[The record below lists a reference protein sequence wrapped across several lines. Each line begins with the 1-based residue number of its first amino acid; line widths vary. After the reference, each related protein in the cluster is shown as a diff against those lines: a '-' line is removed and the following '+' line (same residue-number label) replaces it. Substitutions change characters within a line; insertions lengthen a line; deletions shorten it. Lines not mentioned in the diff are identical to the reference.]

1 MFRHNKGDKAIREK
15 KPFSTYGK
23 IPSEAAFFCFGQ
35 IVSVEL
41 ERELKTKKDVFKQEF
56 VLQKDA

>member
-15 KPFSTYGK
+15 PFSTYSK
-23 IPSEAAFFCFGQ
+23 IPSEAAYFFCFGQ

-41 ERELKTKKDVFKQEF
+41 ERELKKKKKDVFKQ
-56 VLQKDA
+56 D